1 MLESSRR
8 LGSCYQTTRGMTH
21 RNVDCVMTNHNEGK
35 TKSGGRGLTSF
46 PSRAISWLLFPYRV
60 FLMKANDNTLTT
72 RKAIKWSYR
81 LVYRASAVLE
91 NSS

>member
-1 MLESSRR
+1 
-8 LGSCYQTTRGMTH
+8 MTH

-35 TKSGGRGLTSF
+35 TKSGGR
-46 PSRAISWLLFPYRV
+46 AISRLLFPYRV

-81 LVYRASAVLE
+81 LVYRTSVVLE